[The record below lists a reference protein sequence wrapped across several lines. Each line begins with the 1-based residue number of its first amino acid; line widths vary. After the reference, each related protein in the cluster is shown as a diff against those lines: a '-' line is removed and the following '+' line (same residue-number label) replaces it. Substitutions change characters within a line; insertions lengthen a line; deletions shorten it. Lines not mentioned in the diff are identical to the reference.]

1 MTVVQRLNI
10 LVIALLALSVSGC
23 SSAPKVYS
31 NVDSSANFSD
41 YKTFGFF
48 PELATDKG
56 DYESLESSTLK
67 VSVTDEMERRGF
79 EYAENPDLLVNF
91 YIHTQ
96 EKIRSRTTPTM
107 GGSYYGYRDPYYD
120 PWGGYE
126 TRVDQYTEGT
136 LNIDFVDAER
146 KALVWEGS
154 VSGRI
159 TEEVQRN
166 LGREI
171 SKAVVDIFTA
181 FPVQPLDT
189 GEGAGR

>member
-10 LVIALLALSVSGC
+10 LVIALIALTVFGC

-31 NVDSSANFSD
+31 NVDSSADFSN

-48 PELATDKG
+48 PELATDRGK
-56 DYESLESSTLK
+56 YESLESSSLK

-91 YIHTQ
+91 YIHTK
-96 EKIRSRTTPTM
+96 EKVRSRTTPTM
-107 GGSYYGYRDPYYD
+107 GGGYYGYRDPYYD
-120 PWGGYE
+120 QWGGYE

-136 LNIDFVDAER
+136 LNIDMVDAEQ

-181 FPVQPLDT
+181 FPVPPLDA
-189 GEGAGR
+189 GESNGR